1 VRTLF
6 IDFDGTI
13 CHDRFWRGLKPDE
26 YTQVQNIL
34 FSGKNT
40 LVADW
45 MRGRYSSEEINR
57 AVEIETSL
65 PYDYLWQVF
74 VSDCETMFVDPK
86 IIELIQVLRKRY
98 HVVLITGNM
107 DCFTRFTVPALKL
120 EASFDEIVNSYYE
133 GQLKTENAGATF
145 VKYTKGDISE
155 AILIEDSTKSCE
167 AFRLLGG
174 TAYQVTIPKDTLK
187 FLQNLP

>member
-1 VRTLF
+1 MRTLF

-26 YTQVQNIL
+26 YTQIQNFL
-34 FSGKNT
+34 FSGKNI

-45 MRGRYSSEEINR
+45 MRGRYTSEEINR

-74 VSDCETMFVDPK
+74 VNDCQTMFVDPK
-86 IIELIQVLRKRY
+86 IIDLIQVLRNRY

-107 DCFTRFTVPALKL
+107 DCFTRFTLPALKL

-133 GQLKTENAGATF
+133 GQLKTENEGATF
-145 VKYTKGDISE
+145 VKYTKGGISE

-167 AFRLLGG
+167 VFRRLGG
-174 TAYQVTIPKDTLK
+174 TAYQVTKPGDTANYLLK
-187 FLQNLP
+187 LR